1 MSTFYTVPPQ
11 PNDIMHYGV
20 RGMKWGIRKSKYY
33 RDDGSLTRYGKLRAS
48 KHKMSPDQYK
58 AQKKKLK
65 SDIDKKYAD
74 IQSNTRLGQKLI
86 YSNGTRRR
94 QAEYMVNRGMNKY
107 DAARKA
113 KIDAWKTGGIA
124 AAAALAANVGS
135 RVAYKKLVE
144 RKAKKEGKRVI
155 WI

>member
-1 MSTFYTVPPQ
+1 MSTFYTLPPQ
-11 PNDIMHYGV
+11 PNDIIHYGV

-33 RDDGSLTRYGKLRAS
+33 RDDGSLTRYGKLRAN

-65 SDIDKKYAD
+65 SDIDKKYAE
-74 IQSNTRLGQKLI
+74 IESNTSLGQKLL
-86 YSNGTRRR
+86 YGRGTRRR
-94 QAEYMVNRGMNKY
+94 QAEYMVNRGMNKN

-124 AAAALAANVGS
+124 AAAGIAAQLGS
-135 RVAYKKLVE
+135 DVAYKKLME
-144 RKAKKEGKRVI
+144 RKAKKQGKRII